1 MNLNKHFSS
10 VRGVSLENSK
20 QSGDRGEEGS
30 EMECVL
36 SAYIYR
42 VMGVYVCLSM
52 YSYGV
57 AGACVHQKLEETLI

>member
-10 VRGVSLENSK
+10 LRGVSPENSK

-36 SAYIYR
+36 SAYGYR
-42 VMGVYVCLSM
+42 VVC
-52 YSYGV
+52 V
-57 AGACVHQKLEETLI
+57 CVCVCACVLRYV